1 MTKITDLR
9 FPSEQTSASVSGRQA
24 LSASE
29 QPSAK
34 YMNPHSLLNPA
45 VAGHYSEGPAGRF
58 YGKSELACRYFPHL
72 TQKSAWKKLKSLML
86 DYPAL
91 TSIATMPRRTLTT
104 RETALI
110 FETLGLP

>member
-9 FPSEQTSASVSGRQA
+9 FDSASGS
-24 LSASE
+24 
-29 QPSAK
+29 
-34 YMNPHSLLNPA
+34 MLNPA
-45 VAGHYSEGPAGRF
+45 VAGSSFTAPAGRF
-58 YGKSELACRYFPHL
+58 YGKSELACKYFPHL

-86 DYPAL
+86 DYPTLA
-91 TSIATMPRRTLTT
+91 SIATMPRRTLTT

>member
-9 FPSEQTSASVSGRQA
+9 FPSEQTSTSAPSRQA

-29 QPSAK
+29 QSPAK
-34 YMNPHSLLNPA
+34 YMNPHSLLTPA

-72 TQKSAWKKLKSLML
+72 TQKAAWKKLKSLML
-86 DYPAL
+86 DYPTLA
-91 TSIATMPRRTLTT
+91 SIATMPRRTLTT